1 MTMSSRIECGKVDV
15 LLHLVRSLLAFP
27 LPTVLADFALLPRI
41 DDPLTRRA
49 TAPLERHRRAERAA
63 DCGGG
68 AVDFRNNH
76 VRRWKGNEDAKKPVN
91 TFLRKRTP

>member
-1 MTMSSRIECGKVDV
+1 MMTMSSRIECGKVDV

-68 AVDFRNNH
+68 PSFF
-76 VRRWKGNEDAKKPVN
+76 E
-91 TFLRKRTP
+91 TIT